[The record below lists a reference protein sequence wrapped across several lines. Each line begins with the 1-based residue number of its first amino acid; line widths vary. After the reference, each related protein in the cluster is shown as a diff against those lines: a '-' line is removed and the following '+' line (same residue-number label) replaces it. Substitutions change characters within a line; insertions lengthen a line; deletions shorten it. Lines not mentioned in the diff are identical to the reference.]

1 MRGNEG
7 NNGYWRDGDNQDHRV
22 VVLVVDVVD
31 VVLEVVDV
39 VVVDVAGRVVE

>member
-7 NNGYWRDGDNQDHRV
+7 NTGYWRDGDIQDHRV
-22 VVLVVDVVD
+22 VVLVVAVV
-31 VVLEVVDV
+31 VVLKVVDV

>member
-7 NNGYWRDGDNQDHRV
+7 NNGYWRDGDIQDHRV
-22 VVLVVDVVD
+22 VVDVVDVV

>member
-7 NNGYWRDGDNQDHRV
+7 NTGYWRDGDIQDHRV
-22 VVLVVDVVD
+22 VDRVAAVF
-31 VVLEVVDV
+31 VVLKVVVV

>member
-7 NNGYWRDGDNQDHRV
+7 NTGYWRDGDIHDHRV
-22 VVLVVDVVD
+22 VVLLVDDVV
-31 VVLEVVDV
+31 VVLIVVDV